1 MVSSKQILLTLGKLS
16 ISFFDKQGACDN
28 ILLRLPTITL
38 NSIEMKRESFTK
50 FLGVTIDENITWN
63 KDIDLVENE
72 ISKNISII
80 KRASHYP
87 DK

>member
-1 MVSSKQILLTLGKLS
+1 
-16 ISFFDKQGACDN
+16 
-28 ILLRLPTITL
+28 
-38 NSIEMKRESFTK
+38 MKRESFTK

-72 ISKNISII
+72 IAKNISII

>member
-1 MVSSKQILLTLGKLS
+1 M
-16 ISFFDKQGACDN
+16 
-28 ILLRLPTITL
+28 RLPTITL
-38 NSIEMKRESFTK
+38 NSIEIKRESFTK
-50 FLGVTIDENITWN
+50 FLGVIIDENITWN

>member
-1 MVSSKQILLTLGKLS
+1 
-16 ISFFDKQGACDN
+16 
-28 ILLRLPTITL
+28 
-38 NSIEMKRESFTK
+38 MKRESFTK

-63 KDIDLVENE
+63 KDIDLAENE
-72 ISKNISII
+72 IAKNISII

>member
-1 MVSSKQILLTLGKLS
+1 
-16 ISFFDKQGACDN
+16 
-28 ILLRLPTITL
+28 
-38 NSIEMKRESFTK
+38 MKRESFTK